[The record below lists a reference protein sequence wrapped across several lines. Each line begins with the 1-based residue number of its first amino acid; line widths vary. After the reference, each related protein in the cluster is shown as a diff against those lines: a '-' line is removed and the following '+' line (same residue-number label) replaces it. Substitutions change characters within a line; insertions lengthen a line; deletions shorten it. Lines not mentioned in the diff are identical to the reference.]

1 MPSSKDLLLK
11 RYTSY
16 NTFSYKTDT
25 LRDYKYLY
33 YYLKQNMRDRVD
45 REGWN
50 ILILPSKISKENYL
64 VRSAIGM
71 SRIFKFIAKIFIA
84 LRWRVYKCCCVGRWN
99 CCYIWY
105 IVFSTLQWL
114 NLWTVNLLISV
125 HIISKRLATL
135 IMEECE
141 RYISLRMISIWC
153 NIYNGMNYTL
163 THHQNLIQHL
173 SFFLIFNISCDVY
186 FINRACVRFYMKMT
200 FEYL

>member
-84 LRWRVYKCCCVGRWN
+84 LRWRDYEFSCVY
-99 CCYIWY
+99 
-105 IVFSTLQWL
+105 S
-114 NLWTVNLLISV
+114 
-125 HIISKRLATL
+125 
-135 IMEECE
+135 
-141 RYISLRMISIWC
+141 
-153 NIYNGMNYTL
+153 
-163 THHQNLIQHL
+163 
-173 SFFLIFNISCDVY
+173 
-186 FINRACVRFYMKMT
+186 
-200 FEYL
+200 